1 VSQDRSTKKVSKVLR
16 VNDHLLRSVAKG
28 GYAEGLCAKLGVSWA
43 WSGSDVE
50 IKDAISAYKQDHKN
64 GRPKSI

>member
-1 VSQDRSTKKVSKVLR
+1 MSQDRSTKRVSKSLR

-28 GYAEGLCAKLGVSWA
+28 GYADGLCHKLGVSWA
-43 WSGSDVE
+43 WSGSDIE
-50 IKDAISAYKQDHKN
+50 INDAISAYKQDHKN